1 MHEGTGAGTREHDVV
16 VVGMGPGGEEVAGRL
31 AEAGLDVLGVEAE
44 LVGGECPY
52 WACVPTK
59 MMVRAGETLAEA
71 GRVPGLAGT
80 VEGVRAD
87 WAPVAR
93 RIRHEAT
100 DDWDDTVAADR
111 FTGKGG
117 TLLRGRGRLVGRD
130 VVEVTGTDGSTT
142 RHRARRGVVVATGS
156 APAIPDVEG
165 LDTVPYWTN
174 RGAVGAATLPASLVV
189 LGGGPVGCEL
199 AQVFARFG
207 VDVTLIESSGRPL
220 SMEEPESGDLVLRV
234 LRADGVRVLTHARAT
249 RVEAE
254 GDGVR
259 VTVDVDGPDRP
270 EGGVVRAERLLVA
283 TGRRVDLAGVGLDV
297 VGQDVSARAATVDE
311 RCRVAEGVWAVG
323 DVTGRGAFTHV
334 AMYQAGVVVRDVLGQ
349 DGPPASYHALPRV
362 TFTEPEVGAVGLT
375 ERQARERLTDVRTAQ
390 VDIAST
396 TRGWI
401 HHAGNEGFLKLVVD
415 GERDVL
421 VGATAAGPAGGE
433 VLGALAVAVHAGVPV
448 ATLRSM
454 IYAYP
459 TFHRGIEAALAE
471 LA

>member
-1 MHEGTGAGTREHDVV
+1 MEEHDVV
-16 VVGMGPGGEEVAGRL
+16 VIGMGPGGEEVAGRL

-71 GRVPGLAGT
+71 GRVGALAGS

-93 RIRHEAT
+93 RIRDEAT
-100 DDWDDTVAADR
+100 DDWDDTVAVDR

-117 TLLRGRGRLVGRD
+117 RLVRGRGRLVERD
-130 VVEVTGTDGSTT
+130 VVEVVGPHGTS
-142 RHRARRGVVVATGS
+142 RHRARRGVVVASGS
-156 APAIPDVEG
+156 APAVPDLDG
-165 LDTVPYWTN
+165 LGTVPYWTN
-174 RGAVGAATLPASLVV
+174 RGAVEAATLPASLVV

-207 VDVTLIESSGRPL
+207 VEVTLVESSERPL
-220 SMEEPESGDLVLRV
+220 SMEEPESGDLVRRV
-234 LRADGVRVLTHARAT
+234 LEADGIRVLTRARAT
-249 RVEAE
+249 RVEPD

-259 VTVDVDGPDRP
+259 VTVDVRGPDRP
-270 EGGVVRAERLLVA
+270 EGGVVHAERLLVA
-283 TGRRVDLAGVGLDV
+283 TGRRVDLAAVGLDV
-297 VGQDVSARAATVDE
+297 VGQDASARAATVDE
-311 RCRVAEGVWAVG
+311 RCRVADGVWAVG

-375 ERQARERLTDVRTAQ
+375 ERQARERLADVRTAQ

-401 HHAGNEGFLKLVVD
+401 HHTGNEGFLKLVVD

-421 VGATAAGPAGGE
+421 VGATAAGPSGGE

-471 LA
+471 LG